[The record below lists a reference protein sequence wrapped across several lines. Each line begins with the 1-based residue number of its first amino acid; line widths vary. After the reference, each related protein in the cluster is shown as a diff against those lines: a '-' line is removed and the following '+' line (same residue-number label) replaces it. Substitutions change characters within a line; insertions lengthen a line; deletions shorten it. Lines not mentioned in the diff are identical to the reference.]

1 LEEETPDYP
10 HITDKLINCTKT
22 PISPCALFGNKILM
36 PAKNKYKNIAI
47 KAMSNNFLFLNFVLF
62 KKGVRWA

>member
-1 LEEETPDYP
+1 
-10 HITDKLINCTKT
+10 
-22 PISPCALFGNKILM
+22 M